1 MPASYV
7 QVHQVGREELL
18 NKNEFS
24 RFFAVKTWFSKK
36 KIAGLFRKNRSELVD
51 SS

>member
-18 NKNEFS
+18 NEFS
-24 RFFAVKTWFSKK
+24 RFFAVKKCFKQ
-36 KIAGLFRKNRSELVD
+36 KIAGLFRKNRTELVD